1 MDHFKFELIR
11 ASAAQEITHS
21 RSTKFAAVTAAELV
35 EAFADFALGC
45 GYQRESLADAFAEF
59 TDDEPQQYC
68 LEAMDPPEVNSKPTP
83 NPNQIRS
90 SLVQRISRAI
100 CYAQQRDETG
110 SRAAIREVAAWLRD
124 SEGDY
129 NTIRQL
135 EMQADTTITSQENS
149 DD

>member
-59 TDDEPQQYC
+59 TDDEPQQYR

-83 NPNQIRS
+83 NPNQSRS
-90 SLVQRISRAI
+90 SLVERVRKAI
-100 CYAQQRDETG
+100 KHEFDYDA
-110 SRAAIREVAAWLRD
+110 RAAIREVAAWLRD

-135 EMQADTTITSQENS
+135 EIQADTTITSQENS

>member
-59 TDDEPQQYC
+59 TDDEPQQYR

-90 SLVQRISRAI
+90 SLVERVRKAI
-100 CYAQQRDETG
+100 KHEFDYDA
-110 SRAAIREVAAWLRD
+110 RAAIREVAAWLRD

-135 EMQADTTITSQENS
+135 EIQADTTITSQENS